1 MRAKK
6 PSNLLL
12 GVASGIS
19 PFGMAIAIPT
29 LESFAQLYQ
38 APYSTVQFIISAYL
52 LGLASSMPLV
62 GFLSDKIGRRPVLL
76 SGLVLFVIAS
86 IFCSTTDSLNSLIFW
101 RVIQGIGASVGS
113 VMARAMIRDV
123 SNASETARSLSRVTA
138 IMGISPMIAPVIGGI
153 GYQIFGNPNGIFIIT
168 AAIGILVLTAILL
181 LLPETR
187 NAALVESTSKEPWSD
202 KYRYLLGSKV
212 FVGSSL
218 IYAFTTGAFFAI
230 LAVASTVFYN
240 DLGIDSAGFGFI
252 WSGLTILYTVS
263 AFMAGTLSSKYGL
276 LKVLLFGV
284 LLNVIAGL
292 LFYSLVKVFDVTLI
306 SVIVPLVIMFFAH
319 GYIVP
324 MSLAQAVSARPE
336 IAGSSSGLSSA
347 IGLVIGGMFS
357 ILSGLVF
364 DGRLL
369 PIALIVSASTILC
382 GLSYFLVLSGKRKN
396 TA

>member
-1 MRAKK
+1 MQAKK
-6 PSNLLL
+6 PSNFLL

-62 GFLSDKIGRRPVLL
+62 GFLSDKVGRRPVLL
-76 SGLVLFVIAS
+76 SGLVLFVAAS
-86 IFCSTTDSLNSLIFW
+86 IICSTTDSLNSLIFW
-101 RVIQGIGASVGS
+101 RVMQGVGASVGS
-113 VMARAMIRDV
+113 VMSRAMIRDT

-138 IMGISPMIAPVIGGI
+138 IMGISPMVAPVIGGI
-153 GYQIFGNPNGIFIIT
+153 GYQIFGNPNGIFVIT
-168 AAIGILVLTAILL
+168 ATIGVVVLIAILL
-181 LLPETR
+181 KLPETR
-187 NAALVESTSKEPWSD
+187 KVELTESTNREPWSE

-240 DLGIDSAGFGFI
+240 DLGIDSAGFGFV
-252 WSGLTILYTVS
+252 WSCLTILYTIS
-263 AFMAGTLSSKYGL
+263 AFMGGNLSSKYGL
-276 LKVLLFGV
+276 MKVLLAGV
-284 LLNVIAGL
+284 VLNVMAGIV
-292 LFYSLVKVFDVTLI
+292 FYFLVKTLDVTLI
-306 SVIVPLVIMFFAH
+306 SVIVPLIILFFAH
-319 GYIVP
+319 GFIVP
-324 MSLAQAVSARPE
+324 MALAKAVSARPE

-347 IGLVIGGMFS
+347 LGLVIGGMFS
-357 ILSGLVF
+357 VLSGLVF

-369 PIALIVSASTILC
+369 PIALIVAVSTILC
-382 GLSYFLVLSGKRKN
+382 GMSYLLVFSGNRKSIV
-396 TA
+396 

>member
-1 MRAKK
+1 MQAKK

-29 LESFAQLYQ
+29 LESFSQLYQ

-62 GFLSDKIGRRPVLL
+62 GFLSDKIGRRPVLI
-76 SGLVLFVIAS
+76 SGLILFVIAS

-187 NAALVESTSKEPWSD
+187 NAALLESTSKEPWSD

-276 LKVLLFGV
+276 MKVLLFGV

-324 MSLAQAVSARPE
+324 MSLAQAVSGRPE

-357 ILSGLVF
+357 VLSGLVF

-382 GLSYFLVLSGKRKN
+382 GLSYFMVLSGKRKN

>member
-1 MRAKK
+1 MQAKK

-29 LESFAQLYQ
+29 LESFSQLYQ

-62 GFLSDKIGRRPVLL
+62 GFLSDKIGRRPVLI
-76 SGLVLFVIAS
+76 SGLILFVIAS

-113 VMARAMIRDV
+113 VMSRAMIRDV

-187 NAALVESTSKEPWSD
+187 NAALLESTSKEPWSD

-252 WSGLTILYTVS
+252 WGGLTILYTVS

-276 LKVLLFGV
+276 MKVLLFGV

>member
-29 LESFAQLYQ
+29 IESFAQLYQ

-62 GFLSDKIGRRPVLL
+62 GFLSDKIGRRPVLI
-76 SGLVLFVIAS
+76 SGLILFVIAS

-276 LKVLLFGV
+276 MKVLLFGV

-306 SVIVPLVIMFFAH
+306 SVIVPLVVMFFAH

-347 IGLVIGGMFS
+347 LGLVIGGMFS
-357 ILSGLVF
+357 VLSGLVF

-382 GLSYFLVLSGKRKN
+382 GLSYFMVLSGKRKN

>member
-29 LESFAQLYQ
+29 IESFAQLYQ

-62 GFLSDKIGRRPVLL
+62 GFLSDKIGRRPVLI
-76 SGLVLFVIAS
+76 SGLILFVIAS

-101 RVIQGIGASVGS
+101 RVIQGIGASVCS

-230 LAVASTVFYN
+230 LTVASTVFYN

-276 LKVLLFGV
+276 MKVLLVGV

-347 IGLVIGGMFS
+347 LGLVIGGMFS
-357 ILSGLVF
+357 VLSGLVF

-382 GLSYFLVLSGKRKN
+382 GLSYCLVLSGKRKN

>member
-1 MRAKK
+1 MQAKK
-6 PSNLLL
+6 PSNFLL

-76 SGLVLFVIAS
+76 SGLVLFIAAS
-86 IFCSTTDSLNSLIFW
+86 IVCSTTDSLNSLIFW
-101 RVIQGIGASVGS
+101 RIIQGVGASVGS
-113 VMARAMIRDV
+113 VMSRAIIRDTN
-123 SNASETARSLSRVTA
+123 NASETARSLSRVTA

-153 GYQIFGNPNGIFIIT
+153 GYQIFGSPNGIFIIT
-168 AAIGILVLTAILL
+168 VAIGVVVLIAILL
-181 LLPETR
+181 KVPETR
-187 NAALVESTSKEPWSD
+187 KFELTESTNREPWSE

-240 DLGIDSAGFGFI
+240 DLGIDSAGFGFV
-252 WSGLTILYTVS
+252 WSCLTILYTIS
-263 AFMAGTLSSKYGL
+263 AFMGGNLSSKYGL
-276 LKVLLFGV
+276 MKVLLAGV
-284 LLNVIAGL
+284 VLNVMAGL
-292 LFYSLVKVFDVTLI
+292 VFYFLVKALNVTLI
-306 SVIVPLVIMFFAH
+306 SVIAPLIILFFAH
-319 GYIVP
+319 GFIVP
-324 MSLAQAVSARPE
+324 MALAKAVSARPE

-347 IGLVIGGMFS
+347 LGLVIGGMFS
-357 ILSGLVF
+357 VLSGLVF
-364 DGRLL
+364 DGSLL
-369 PIALIVSASTILC
+369 PIALIVAVSTMLC
-382 GLSYFLVLSGKRKN
+382 GMSYLLVFSGNRKSI
-396 TA
+396 A

>member
-29 LESFAQLYQ
+29 IESFAQLYQ

-62 GFLSDKIGRRPVLL
+62 GFLSDKIGRRPVLI
-76 SGLVLFVIAS
+76 SGLILFVIAS

-276 LKVLLFGV
+276 MKVLLFGV

-347 IGLVIGGMFS
+347 LGLVIGGMFS
-357 ILSGLVF
+357 VLSGLVF

-382 GLSYFLVLSGKRKN
+382 GLSYCLVLSGNSKD

>member
-29 LESFAQLYQ
+29 IESFAQLYQ

-62 GFLSDKIGRRPVLL
+62 GFLSDKIGRRPVLI
-76 SGLVLFVIAS
+76 SGLILFVIAS

-101 RVIQGIGASVGS
+101 RVIQGMGASVCS

-187 NAALVESTSKEPWSD
+187 NAALVESASKEPWSD
-202 KYRYLLGSKV
+202 KYKYLLGSKV

-230 LAVASTVFYN
+230 LTVASTVFYN

-252 WSGLTILYTVS
+252 WSCLTILYTVS

-276 LKVLLFGV
+276 MKVLLVGV
-284 LLNVIAGL
+284 LLNIIAGL

-306 SVIVPLVIMFFAH
+306 SVIVPLVVMFFAH

-347 IGLVIGGMFS
+347 LGLVIGGMFS
-357 ILSGLVF
+357 VLSGLVF

-382 GLSYFLVLSGKRKN
+382 GLSYCLVLSGNSKD

>member
-1 MRAKK
+1 MQAKK

-29 LESFAQLYQ
+29 LESFSQLYQ

-113 VMARAMIRDV
+113 VMSRAMIRDV

-181 LLPETR
+181 MLPETR
-187 NAALVESTSKEPWSD
+187 NAALLESTSKEPWSD

-240 DLGIDSAGFGFI
+240 DLGIDSTGFGFI

-276 LKVLLFGV
+276 MKVLLVGV

-347 IGLVIGGMFS
+347 LGLVIGGMFS

>member
-113 VMARAMIRDV
+113 VMSRAMIRDV

-181 LLPETR
+181 MLPETR
-187 NAALVESTSKEPWSD
+187 NAALLESTSKEPWSD

-263 AFMAGTLSSKYGL
+263 AFTAGTLSSKYGL
-276 LKVLLFGV
+276 MKVLLVGV

-347 IGLVIGGMFS
+347 LGLVIGGMFS

-382 GLSYFLVLSGKRKN
+382 GLSYFMVLSGKRKN

>member
-1 MRAKK
+1 MQAKK
-6 PSNLLL
+6 PSNFLL

-76 SGLVLFVIAS
+76 SGLVLFIAAS
-86 IFCSTTDSLNSLIFW
+86 IVCSTTDSLNSLIFW
-101 RVIQGIGASVGS
+101 RIIQGVGASVGS
-113 VMARAMIRDV
+113 VMSRAMIRDT

-153 GYQIFGNPNGIFIIT
+153 GYQIFGSPNGIFIIT
-168 AAIGILVLTAILL
+168 AAIGVVVLIAILL
-181 LLPETR
+181 KLPETR
-187 NAALVESTSKEPWSD
+187 KVELTESTNREPWSE

-240 DLGIDSAGFGFI
+240 DLGIDSAGFGFV
-252 WSGLTILYTVS
+252 WSCLTILYTIS
-263 AFMAGTLSSKYGL
+263 AFMGGNLSSKYGL
-276 LKVLLFGV
+276 MKVLLVGV
-284 LLNVIAGL
+284 IFNVMAGL
-292 LFYSLVKVFDVTLI
+292 VFYFLVKILNVTLI
-306 SVIVPLVIMFFAH
+306 SVIVPLIILFFAH
-319 GYIVP
+319 GFIVP
-324 MSLAQAVSARPE
+324 MALAKAVSARPE

-347 IGLVIGGMFS
+347 LGLVIGGMFS
-357 ILSGLVF
+357 VLSGLVF

-369 PIALIVSASTILC
+369 PIALIVAVSTMLC
-382 GLSYFLVLSGKRKN
+382 GMSYLLVFSGNRKSIV
-396 TA
+396 

>member
-29 LESFAQLYQ
+29 IESFAQLYQ

-62 GFLSDKIGRRPVLL
+62 GFLSDKIGRRPVLI
-76 SGLVLFVIAS
+76 SGLILFVIAS

-101 RVIQGIGASVGS
+101 RVIQGIGASVCS

-187 NAALVESTSKEPWSD
+187 NAALVESASKEPWSD

-252 WSGLTILYTVS
+252 WSCLTILYTVS

-276 LKVLLFGV
+276 MKVLLVGV

-306 SVIVPLVIMFFAH
+306 SVIVPLVVMFFAH

-347 IGLVIGGMFS
+347 LGLVIGGMFS
-357 ILSGLVF
+357 VLSGLVF

>member
-1 MRAKK
+1 MQAKK

-62 GFLSDKIGRRPVLL
+62 GFLSDKIGRRPVLI
-76 SGLVLFVIAS
+76 SGLILFVIAS

-113 VMARAMIRDV
+113 VMSRAMIRDV

-181 LLPETR
+181 MLPETR
-187 NAALVESTSKEPWSD
+187 NAALLESTSKEPWSD

-276 LKVLLFGV
+276 MKVLLFGV

-347 IGLVIGGMFS
+347 LGLVIGGMFS
-357 ILSGLVF
+357 VLSGLVF

-382 GLSYFLVLSGKRKN
+382 GLSYFMVLSGKRKN

>member
-1 MRAKK
+1 MQAKK
-6 PSNLLL
+6 PSNFLL

-19 PFGMAIAIPT
+19 PFGMAIVIPT

-113 VMARAMIRDV
+113 VMSRAMIRDV

-187 NAALVESTSKEPWSD
+187 NAALLESTSKEPWSD

-276 LKVLLFGV
+276 MKVLLVGV

-347 IGLVIGGMFS
+347 LGLVIGGMFS
-357 ILSGLVF
+357 VLSGLVF

-382 GLSYFLVLSGKRKN
+382 GLSYFMVLSGKRKN

>member
-29 LESFAQLYQ
+29 IESFAQLYQ

-62 GFLSDKIGRRPVLL
+62 GFLSDKIGRRPVLI
-76 SGLVLFVIAS
+76 SGLILFVIAS

-101 RVIQGIGASVGS
+101 RVIQGMGASVGS

-187 NAALVESTSKEPWSD
+187 NAALVESASKEPWSD
-202 KYRYLLGSKV
+202 KYKYLLGSKV

-230 LAVASTVFYN
+230 LTVASTVFYN

-252 WSGLTILYTVS
+252 WSCLTILYTVS

-276 LKVLLFGV
+276 MKVLLVGV
-284 LLNVIAGL
+284 LLNIIAGL

-306 SVIVPLVIMFFAH
+306 SVIVPLVVMFFAH

-347 IGLVIGGMFS
+347 LGLVIGGMFS
-357 ILSGLVF
+357 VLSGLVF

-382 GLSYFLVLSGKRKN
+382 GLSYCLVLSGKRKN

>member
-29 LESFAQLYQ
+29 IESFAQLYQ

-62 GFLSDKIGRRPVLL
+62 GFLSDKIGRRPVLI
-76 SGLVLFVIAS
+76 SGLILFVIAS

-187 NAALVESTSKEPWSD
+187 NAALVESASKEPWSD

-230 LAVASTVFYN
+230 LTVASTVFYN

-252 WSGLTILYTVS
+252 WSCLTILYTVS
-263 AFMAGTLSSKYGL
+263 AFMAGTSSSKYGL
-276 LKVLLFGV
+276 MKVLLVGV
-284 LLNVIAGL
+284 LLNIIAGL

-347 IGLVIGGMFS
+347 LGLVIGGMFS
-357 ILSGLVF
+357 VLSGLVF

-382 GLSYFLVLSGKRKN
+382 GLSYCLVLSGKRKN

>member
-29 LESFAQLYQ
+29 IESFAQLYQ

-52 LGLASSMPLV
+52 LGLAISMPLV
-62 GFLSDKIGRRPVLL
+62 GFLSDKIGRRPVLI
-76 SGLVLFVIAS
+76 SGLILFVIAS

-101 RVIQGIGASVGS
+101 RVIQGIGASVCS

-187 NAALVESTSKEPWSD
+187 NAALVESASKEPWSD

-230 LAVASTVFYN
+230 LTVASTVFYN

-252 WSGLTILYTVS
+252 WSCLTILYTVS
-263 AFMAGTLSSKYGL
+263 AFMAGTSSSKYGL
-276 LKVLLFGV
+276 MKVLLVGV
-284 LLNVIAGL
+284 LLNIIAGL

-306 SVIVPLVIMFFAH
+306 SVIVPLVVMFFAH

-347 IGLVIGGMFS
+347 LGLVIGGMFS
-357 ILSGLVF
+357 VLSGLVF

-382 GLSYFLVLSGKRKN
+382 GLSYCLVLSGKRKN

>member
-29 LESFAQLYQ
+29 IESFAQLYQ

-52 LGLASSMPLV
+52 LGLAISMPLV
-62 GFLSDKIGRRPVLL
+62 GFLSDKIGRRPVLI
-76 SGLVLFVIAS
+76 SGLILFVIAS

-187 NAALVESTSKEPWSD
+187 NAALVESASKEPWSD

-230 LAVASTVFYN
+230 LTVASTVFYN

-252 WSGLTILYTVS
+252 WSCLTILYTVS
-263 AFMAGTLSSKYGL
+263 AFMAGTSSSKYGL
-276 LKVLLFGV
+276 MKVLLVGV

-347 IGLVIGGMFS
+347 LGLVIGGMFS
-357 ILSGLVF
+357 VLSGLVF

-382 GLSYFLVLSGKRKN
+382 GLSYCLVLSGKRKN

>member
-29 LESFAQLYQ
+29 IESFAQLYQ

-62 GFLSDKIGRRPVLL
+62 GFLSDKIGRRPVLI
-76 SGLVLFVIAS
+76 SGLILFVIAS

-101 RVIQGIGASVGS
+101 RVIQGIGASVCS

-187 NAALVESTSKEPWSD
+187 NAALVESASKEPWSD
-202 KYRYLLGSKV
+202 KYKYLLGSKV

-230 LAVASTVFYN
+230 LTVASTVFYN

-252 WSGLTILYTVS
+252 WSCLTILYTVS

-276 LKVLLFGV
+276 MKVLLVGV

-306 SVIVPLVIMFFAH
+306 SVIVPLVVMFFAH

-347 IGLVIGGMFS
+347 LGLVIGGMFS
-357 ILSGLVF
+357 VLSGLVF

-382 GLSYFLVLSGKRKN
+382 GLSYCLVLSGKRKN

>member
-29 LESFAQLYQ
+29 IESFAQLYQ

-52 LGLASSMPLV
+52 LGLAISMPLV
-62 GFLSDKIGRRPVLL
+62 GFLSDKIGRRPVLI
-76 SGLVLFVIAS
+76 SGLILFVIAS

-187 NAALVESTSKEPWSD
+187 NAALVESASKEPWSD
-202 KYRYLLGSKV
+202 KYKYLLGSKV

-230 LAVASTVFYN
+230 LTVASTVFYN

-252 WSGLTILYTVS
+252 WSCLTILYTVS
-263 AFMAGTLSSKYGL
+263 AFMAGTSSSKYGL
-276 LKVLLFGV
+276 MKVLLVGV
-284 LLNVIAGL
+284 LLNIIAGL

-306 SVIVPLVIMFFAH
+306 SVIVPLVVMFFAH

-347 IGLVIGGMFS
+347 LGLVIGGMFS
-357 ILSGLVF
+357 VLSGLIF

-369 PIALIVSASTILC
+369 PIALIVSASTMLC
-382 GLSYFLVLSGKRKN
+382 GLSYCLVLSGKRKN

>member
-29 LESFAQLYQ
+29 IESFAQLYQ

-52 LGLASSMPLV
+52 LGLAISMPLV

-101 RVIQGIGASVGS
+101 RVIQGMGASVCS

-187 NAALVESTSKEPWSD
+187 NAALVESASKEPWSD

-252 WSGLTILYTVS
+252 WSCLTILYTVS

-276 LKVLLFGV
+276 MKVLLVGV
-284 LLNVIAGL
+284 LLNIIAGL

-306 SVIVPLVIMFFAH
+306 SVIVPLVVMFFAH

-347 IGLVIGGMFS
+347 LGLVIGGMFS
-357 ILSGLVF
+357 VLSGLVF

-382 GLSYFLVLSGKRKN
+382 GLSYCLVLSGKRKN

>member
-29 LESFAQLYQ
+29 IESFAQLYQ

-52 LGLASSMPLV
+52 LGLAISMPLV
-62 GFLSDKIGRRPVLL
+62 GFLSDKIGRRPVLI
-76 SGLVLFVIAS
+76 SGLILFVIAS

-101 RVIQGIGASVGS
+101 RVIQGIGASVCS

-187 NAALVESTSKEPWSD
+187 NAALVESASKEPWSD

-252 WSGLTILYTVS
+252 WSCLTILYTVS

-276 LKVLLFGV
+276 MKVLLVGV
-284 LLNVIAGL
+284 LLNIIAGL

-306 SVIVPLVIMFFAH
+306 SVIVPLVVMFFAH

-347 IGLVIGGMFS
+347 LGLVIGGMFS
-357 ILSGLVF
+357 VLSGLVF

-382 GLSYFLVLSGKRKN
+382 GLSYCLVLSGKRKN

>member
-1 MRAKK
+1 MQAKK
-6 PSNLLL
+6 PSNFLL

-19 PFGMAIAIPT
+19 PFGMAIVIPT

-113 VMARAMIRDV
+113 VMSRAMIRDV

-138 IMGISPMIAPVIGGI
+138 IMGISPMIAPVIGAI

-187 NAALVESTSKEPWSD
+187 NAALLESTSKEPWSD

-276 LKVLLFGV
+276 MKVLLVGV

-292 LFYSLVKVFDVTLI
+292 LFYSLVKVLDVTLI

-347 IGLVIGGMFS
+347 LGLVIGGMFS

>member
-1 MRAKK
+1 MQAKK
-6 PSNLLL
+6 PSNFLL

-19 PFGMAIAIPT
+19 PFGMAIVIPT

-113 VMARAMIRDV
+113 VMSRAMIRDV

-138 IMGISPMIAPVIGGI
+138 IMGISPMIAPVIGAI

-187 NAALVESTSKEPWSD
+187 NAALLESTSKEPWSD

-240 DLGIDSAGFGFI
+240 DLGIDSTGFGFI

-276 LKVLLFGV
+276 MKVLLVGV

-347 IGLVIGGMFS
+347 LGLVIGGMFS

>member
-1 MRAKK
+1 MQAKK

-29 LESFAQLYQ
+29 LESFSQLYQ

-113 VMARAMIRDV
+113 VMSRAMIRDV

-181 LLPETR
+181 MLPETR
-187 NAALVESTSKEPWSD
+187 NAALLESTSKEPWSD

-276 LKVLLFGV
+276 MKVLLFGV

-347 IGLVIGGMFS
+347 LGLVIGGMFS

-382 GLSYFLVLSGKRKN
+382 GLSYLMVLSGKKKN

>member
-1 MRAKK
+1 MQAKK

-29 LESFAQLYQ
+29 LESFSQLYQ

-62 GFLSDKIGRRPVLL
+62 GFLSDKIGRRPVLI
-76 SGLVLFVIAS
+76 SGLILFVIAS

-113 VMARAMIRDV
+113 VMSRAMIRDV
-123 SNASETARSLSRVTA
+123 SNASETAKSLSRVTA

-187 NAALVESTSKEPWSD
+187 DAALVESTSKEPWSD

-252 WSGLTILYTVS
+252 WGGLTILYTVS

-276 LKVLLFGV
+276 MKVLLFGV

-357 ILSGLVF
+357 VLSGLVF

-382 GLSYFLVLSGKRKN
+382 GLSYFMVLSGKRKN

>member
-29 LESFAQLYQ
+29 IESFAQLYQ

-62 GFLSDKIGRRPVLL
+62 GFLSDKIGRRPVLI
-76 SGLVLFVIAS
+76 SGLILFVIAS

-187 NAALVESTSKEPWSD
+187 NAALLESTSKEPWSD

-276 LKVLLFGV
+276 MKVLLFGV

-347 IGLVIGGMFS
+347 LGLVIGGMFS
-357 ILSGLVF
+357 VLSGLVF

-382 GLSYFLVLSGKRKN
+382 GLSYFMVLSGKRKN

>member
-1 MRAKK
+1 MQAKK
-6 PSNLLL
+6 PSNFLL

-19 PFGMAIAIPT
+19 PFGMAIVIPT

-113 VMARAMIRDV
+113 VMSRAMIRDV

-187 NAALVESTSKEPWSD
+187 NAALLESTSKEPWSD

-276 LKVLLFGV
+276 MKVLLFGV

-357 ILSGLVF
+357 VLSGLVF

>member
-29 LESFAQLYQ
+29 IESFAQLYQ

-62 GFLSDKIGRRPVLL
+62 GFLSDKIGRRPVLI
-76 SGLVLFVIAS
+76 SGLILFVIAS

-252 WSGLTILYTVS
+252 WSCLTILYTVS

-276 LKVLLFGV
+276 MKVLLFGV

-347 IGLVIGGMFS
+347 LGLVIGGMFS
-357 ILSGLVF
+357 VLSGLVF

-382 GLSYFLVLSGKRKN
+382 GLSYFMVLSGKRKN

>member
-29 LESFAQLYQ
+29 IESFAQLYQ

-101 RVIQGIGASVGS
+101 RVIQGMGASVCS

-187 NAALVESTSKEPWSD
+187 NAALVESASKEPWSD

-230 LAVASTVFYN
+230 LTVASTVFYN

-252 WSGLTILYTVS
+252 WSCLTILYTVS

-276 LKVLLFGV
+276 MKVLLVGV

-306 SVIVPLVIMFFAH
+306 SVIVPLVVMFFAH

-347 IGLVIGGMFS
+347 LGLVIGGMFS
-357 ILSGLVF
+357 VLSGLVF

-382 GLSYFLVLSGKRKN
+382 GLSYCLVLSGKRKN

>member
-1 MRAKK
+1 MQAKK

-29 LESFAQLYQ
+29 LESFSQLYQ

-113 VMARAMIRDV
+113 VMSRAMIRDV

-181 LLPETR
+181 MLPETR
-187 NAALVESTSKEPWSD
+187 NAALLESTSKEPWSD

-276 LKVLLFGV
+276 MKVLLFGV

-324 MSLAQAVSARPE
+324 MSLAQAVSGRPE

-357 ILSGLVF
+357 VLSGLVF

>member
-1 MRAKK
+1 MQAKK
-6 PSNLLL
+6 PSNFLL

-19 PFGMAIAIPT
+19 PFGMAIVIPT

-113 VMARAMIRDV
+113 VMSRAMIRDV

-187 NAALVESTSKEPWSD
+187 NAALLESTSKEPWSD

-263 AFMAGTLSSKYGL
+263 AFTAGTLSSKYGL
-276 LKVLLFGV
+276 MKVLLVGV

-347 IGLVIGGMFS
+347 LGLVIGGMFS

-382 GLSYFLVLSGKRKN
+382 GLSYFMVLSGKRKN

>member
-29 LESFAQLYQ
+29 IESFAQLYQ

-52 LGLASSMPLV
+52 LGLAISMPLV

-101 RVIQGIGASVGS
+101 RVIQGMGASVCS

-187 NAALVESTSKEPWSD
+187 NAALVESASKEPWSD
-202 KYRYLLGSKV
+202 KYKYLLGSKV

-230 LAVASTVFYN
+230 LTLASTVFYN

-252 WSGLTILYTVS
+252 WSCLTILYTVS
-263 AFMAGTLSSKYGL
+263 AFMAGTSSSKYGL
-276 LKVLLFGV
+276 MKVLLVGV
-284 LLNVIAGL
+284 LLNIIAGL

-347 IGLVIGGMFS
+347 LGLVIGGMFS
-357 ILSGLVF
+357 VLSGLVF

-382 GLSYFLVLSGKRKN
+382 GLSYCLVLSGKRKN

>member
-1 MRAKK
+1 MQAKK
-6 PSNLLL
+6 PSNFLL

-76 SGLVLFVIAS
+76 SGLVLFIAAS
-86 IFCSTTDSLNSLIFW
+86 IICSTTDSLNSLIFW
-101 RVIQGIGASVGS
+101 RIIQGVGASVGS
-113 VMARAMIRDV
+113 VMSRAIIRDTN
-123 SNASETARSLSRVTA
+123 NASETARSLSRVTA

-153 GYQIFGNPNGIFIIT
+153 GYQIFGSPNGIFIIT
-168 AAIGILVLTAILL
+168 AAIGVVVLIAILL
-181 LLPETR
+181 KLPETR
-187 NAALVESTSKEPWSD
+187 KVELTESTNREPWSE

-240 DLGIDSAGFGFI
+240 DLGIDSAGFGFV
-252 WSGLTILYTVS
+252 WSCLTILYTIS
-263 AFMAGTLSSKYGL
+263 AFMGGNLSSKYGL
-276 LKVLLFGV
+276 MKVLLAGV
-284 LLNVIAGL
+284 VLNVMAGIV
-292 LFYSLVKVFDVTLI
+292 FYFLVKALDVTLI
-306 SVIVPLVIMFFAH
+306 SVIVPLIILFFAH
-319 GYIVP
+319 GFIVP
-324 MSLAQAVSARPE
+324 MALAKAVSARPE

-347 IGLVIGGMFS
+347 LGLVIGGMFS
-357 ILSGLVF
+357 VLSGLVF

-369 PIALIVSASTILC
+369 PIALIVAVSTMLC
-382 GLSYFLVLSGKRKN
+382 GMSYLLVFSGNRKSIV
-396 TA
+396 

>member
-1 MRAKK
+1 MQAKK

-29 LESFAQLYQ
+29 LESFSQLYQ

-113 VMARAMIRDV
+113 VMSRAMIRDV

-138 IMGISPMIAPVIGGI
+138 IMGISPMIAPVIGAI

-168 AAIGILVLTAILL
+168 EAIGILVLTAILL

-187 NAALVESTSKEPWSD
+187 NAALLESTSKEPWSD

-240 DLGIDSAGFGFI
+240 DLGIDSTGFGFI

-263 AFMAGTLSSKYGL
+263 AFTAGTLSSKYGL
-276 LKVLLFGV
+276 MKVLLVGV

-347 IGLVIGGMFS
+347 LGLVIGGMFS

-382 GLSYFLVLSGKRKN
+382 GLSYFLVLSGNRKN

>member
-1 MRAKK
+1 MQAKK
-6 PSNLLL
+6 PSNFLL

-19 PFGMAIAIPT
+19 PFGMAIVIPT

-113 VMARAMIRDV
+113 VMSRAMIRDV

-138 IMGISPMIAPVIGGI
+138 IMGISPMIAPVIGAI

-187 NAALVESTSKEPWSD
+187 NAALLESTSKEPWSD

-263 AFMAGTLSSKYGL
+263 AFTAGTLSSKYGL
-276 LKVLLFGV
+276 MKVLLVGV

-324 MSLAQAVSARPE
+324 MSLAQAVSGRPE

-357 ILSGLVF
+357 VLSGLVF

-369 PIALIVSASTILC
+369 PIALIVSTSTILC
-382 GLSYFLVLSGKRKN
+382 GLSYFLVLSGNRKN

>member
-1 MRAKK
+1 MQAKK

-29 LESFAQLYQ
+29 LESFSQLYQ

-113 VMARAMIRDV
+113 VMSRAMIRDV

-138 IMGISPMIAPVIGGI
+138 IMGISPMIAPVIGAI

-187 NAALVESTSKEPWSD
+187 NAALLESTSKEPWSD

-240 DLGIDSAGFGFI
+240 DLGIDSTGFGFI

-276 LKVLLFGV
+276 MKVLLVGV

-347 IGLVIGGMFS
+347 LGLVIGGMFS

-382 GLSYFLVLSGKRKN
+382 GLSYFLVLSGNRKN

>member
-29 LESFAQLYQ
+29 IESFAQLYQ

-52 LGLASSMPLV
+52 LGLAISMPLV
-62 GFLSDKIGRRPVLL
+62 GFLSDKIGRRPVLI
-76 SGLVLFVIAS
+76 SGLILFVIAS

-187 NAALVESTSKEPWSD
+187 NAALVESASKEPWSD

-230 LAVASTVFYN
+230 LTVASTVFYN

-252 WSGLTILYTVS
+252 WSCLTILYTVS
-263 AFMAGTLSSKYGL
+263 AFMAGTSSSKYGL
-276 LKVLLFGV
+276 MKVLLVGV
-284 LLNVIAGL
+284 LLNIIAGL

-306 SVIVPLVIMFFAH
+306 SVIVPLVVMFFAH

-347 IGLVIGGMFS
+347 LGLVIGGMFS
-357 ILSGLVF
+357 VLSGLVF

-382 GLSYFLVLSGKRKN
+382 GLSYCLVLSGKRKN

>member
-1 MRAKK
+1 MQAKK

-29 LESFAQLYQ
+29 LESFSQLYQ

-187 NAALVESTSKEPWSD
+187 DAALVESTSKEPWSD

-263 AFMAGTLSSKYGL
+263 AFTAGTLSSKYGL
-276 LKVLLFGV
+276 MKVLLVGV

-347 IGLVIGGMFS
+347 LGLVIGGMFS

-382 GLSYFLVLSGKRKN
+382 GLSYFMVLSGKRKN

>member
-29 LESFAQLYQ
+29 IESFAQLYQ

-101 RVIQGIGASVGS
+101 RVIQGMGASVCS

-187 NAALVESTSKEPWSD
+187 NAALIESANKEPWSD
-202 KYRYLLGSKV
+202 KYKYLLGSKV

-230 LAVASTVFYN
+230 LTVASTVFYN

-252 WSGLTILYTVS
+252 WSCLTILYTVS
-263 AFMAGTLSSKYGL
+263 AFMAGTSSSKYGL
-276 LKVLLFGV
+276 MKVLLVGV
-284 LLNVIAGL
+284 LLNIIAGL

-306 SVIVPLVIMFFAH
+306 SVIVPLVVMFFAH

-347 IGLVIGGMFS
+347 LGLVIGGMFS
-357 ILSGLVF
+357 VLSGLVF

-382 GLSYFLVLSGKRKN
+382 GLSYCLVLSGKRKN